1 MQCAAIGRKAGGYQ
15 AVSGRLGFEASGQ
28 DWEEL
33 GLTIG
38 GRSLV
43 IGESAP
49 FSPLVFNTCIRLHT
63 SSICSKT
70 FLFLLTRYSRTR
82 VLIAPLTRG
91 ELKRA

>member
-1 MQCAAIGRKAGGYQ
+1 MQCAAIGRKAGVFQ

-49 FSPLVFNTCIRLHT
+49 
-63 SSICSKT
+63 SI
-70 FLFLLTRYSRTR
+70 
-82 VLIAPLTRG
+82 
-91 ELKRA
+91 

>member
-49 FSPLVFNTCIRLHT
+49 
-63 SSICSKT
+63 SI
-70 FLFLLTRYSRTR
+70 
-82 VLIAPLTRG
+82 
-91 ELKRA
+91 